1 MVFASGMG
9 AIASTMLSLLS
20 AGDEV
25 VCSAA
30 IYGGTLHLLQ
40 SFLARFGVTTRFV
53 DLDQLRD
60 PTFVIGPATKVV
72 WFESPINP
80 TLRCLD
86 IARVAGGV
94 PCRRCPLGDG
104 QHLRDALQPASAD
117 ARRRPGHAQRHQV
130 PQRAQRRHRGSDHG
144 IARAR
149 RAARAGPQADWRAAG
164 PGRGRARGAR
174 AEDAGRAHGAPQRQR
189 AGTGARLRGR
199 PAHDA
204 RCCIRAWPATPITR
218 SRRRRCAASAAW

>member
-9 AIASTMLSLLS
+9 AIASTLLSLLS

-60 PTFVIGPATKVV
+60 PTFVIGPATKLV

-80 TLRCLD
+80 DAAVPGHR
-86 IARVAGGV
+86 ARGGGV
-94 PCRRCPLGDG
+94 PRRRCPLGDG
-104 QHLRDALQPASAD
+104 QHLCDALQPASAD
-117 ARRRPGHAQRHQV
+117 ARRRPGDAQRHQV
-130 PQRAQRRHRGSDHG
+130 PQRAQRRDRGRHHG
-144 IARAR
+144 IACAG
-149 RAARAGPQADWRAAG
+149 RAAGAGPQADWRAAG
-164 PGRGRARGAR
+164 PGGGRSRGAR
-174 AEDAGRAHGAPQRQR
+174 PEDAGRAHGAPQRQR
-189 AGTGARLRGR
+189 ARIGARLRGR
-199 PAHDA
+199 PRASA
-204 RCCIRAWPATPITR
+204 RCCIPGWPAIPITR
-218 SRRRRCAASAAW
+218 SRRPRCAASAAW